1 MRNGGDTLDSTVRVV
16 NEILVELFNEIL
28 TIEKAAVQSSP
39 FTDLSITEMHVMEAI
54 GLKSRTMTDVADQ
67 LGVTVGTL
75 TTSINRLVN
84 KEYVKRERSRED
96 RRFVEIALTNK
107 GRLAHRVHEMFHE
120 EMVKYMIEEL
130 SNDDYKVL
138 IDSLTKLSN
147 FFKDKY
153 HIAKK

>member
-1 MRNGGDTLDSTVRVV
+1 MNSTVKVV
-16 NEILVELFNEIL
+16 NEILVDLFNDIL

-39 FTDLSITEMHVMEAI
+39 FKDLSITEMHVIEAI

-84 KEYVKRERSRED
+84 KEYVKRDRSKDD
-96 RRFVEIALTNK
+96 RRFVEIALTSR
-107 GRLAHRVHEMFHE
+107 GRLAHRVHEVFHE
-120 EMVKYMIEEL
+120 EMVRHMIEEL

-138 IDSLTKLSN
+138 IDSLTNLSD
-147 FFKDKY
+147 FFKEKY
-153 HIAKK
+153 HITKK